1 MAEFLTTTGVSYR
14 LEEIIKSATERLV
27 IISPFLRVNERIKEL
42 LEDKD
47 RLKIDVR
54 VIYGKNELQPE
65 ENNWLES
72 MTSIRT
78 SFCKNLHA
86 KCYLNE
92 NEALLTSMNL
102 YEFSQIN
109 NNEMGLIVAREK
121 EPELY
126 NEILQESMRIVRVS
140 EEIRVTVARVE
151 ATEDGKGPSGAQK
164 TERKPRPNLETPKD
178 GFCIRCKAG
187 LSADPTQPYCKRCYA
202 SWRRYENKEY
212 EEKHCHMCGNE
223 YAATLLK
230 PLCFACYKKYKD
242 LFKFA
247 VSQG

>member
-14 LEEIIKSATERLV
+14 LEEIIKSAKERLV

-47 RLKIDVR
+47 RMKIDVR
-54 VIYGKNELQPE
+54 IIYGKNELPPA

-72 MTSIRT
+72 MASIRT

-102 YEFSQIN
+102 YEFSQVN
-109 NNEMGLIVAREK
+109 NNEMGLIVSRET

-126 NEILQESMRIVRVS
+126 NEINQESMRIVRVS
-140 EEIRVTVARVE
+140 EEVRVTVARVE
-151 ATEDGKGPSGAQK
+151 A
-164 TERKPRPNLETPKD
+164 PREGRSDRDSKEEASTVARETDKW
-178 GFCIRCKAG
+178 I
-187 LSADPTQPYCKRCYA
+187 LYS
-202 SWRRYENKEY
+202 
-212 EEKHCHMCGNE
+212 
-223 YAATLLK
+223 
-230 PLCFACYKKYKD
+230 
-242 LFKFA
+242 
-247 VSQG
+247 V